1 MIHPYSNTK
10 INKLERGKTKMRNE
24 LLELKDEIMMKI
36 HLIILLAV
44 MLECL
49 IGGLFVWIMC

>member
-10 INKLERGKTKMRNE
+10 FNLLERGKTKMKNE

-36 HLIILLAV
+36 PLIILLSV

-49 IGGLFVWIMC
+49 IGGLFIWIMC